1 VSKYHITVKPG
12 KLGAYDSQAAS
23 MVIHAG
29 YGGYAIVLYSH
40 GNYPRARERW
50 ACHVYGSN
58 TKRLFTFRGPR
69 ARGVVRSFFE
79 GRPVNVL

>member
-1 VSKYHITVKPG
+1 
-12 KLGAYDSQAAS
+12 
-23 MVIHAG
+23 
-29 YGGYAIVLYSH
+29 
-40 GNYPRARERW
+40 
-50 ACHVYGSN
+50 VYGSN